1 MILIT
6 RPNIEA
12 KQFADKLQ
20 KKKFVSIIDSVLKF
34 KPQKKNIYLSQNKIF
49 IVTSS
54 QCVKSL
60 NKYRKSYS
68 HILSEGSFYVVGR
81 QVYKNLKSIGV
92 KNIELQFSDTQQLL
106 RKLKTLRKKQV
117 SAKYE
122 YLCGSQINSDFMKQC
137 KINKIS
143 IKKNILY
150 KTIAVKKLKTKT
162 VRSIKRGEIKIITF
176 FSIFTV
182 KTFFKLINKHKLTQ
196 HIIDND
202 IYIMCLSKRISS
214 YVSCKQKFIKK
225 KTLKWSPK
233 PTQNAL
239 IMCTKNLKIIKKNT

>member
-6 RPNIEA
+6 RPKIEA
-12 KQFADKLQ
+12 KQFADELQ
-20 KKKFVSIIDSVLKF
+20 KKSFVSIIDSVLKF
-34 KPQKKNIYLSQNKIF
+34 EPQKKNIFLSQNKIF

-68 HILSEGSFYVVGR
+68 RILSEGSFYVVGR

-92 KNIELQFSDTQQLL
+92 KKIEFQFSDTQQLL
-106 RKLKTLRKKQV
+106 GKLKNLRKKQV
-117 SAKYE
+117 SVNYE

-150 KTIAVKKLKTKT
+150 KTIAVK
-162 VRSIKRGEIKIITF
+162 
-176 FSIFTV
+176 
-182 KTFFKLINKHKLTQ
+182 
-196 HIIDND
+196 ID
-202 IYIMCLSKRISS
+202 
-214 YVSCKQKFIKK
+214 
-225 KTLKWSPK
+225 
-233 PTQNAL
+233 
-239 IMCTKNLKIIKKNT
+239 